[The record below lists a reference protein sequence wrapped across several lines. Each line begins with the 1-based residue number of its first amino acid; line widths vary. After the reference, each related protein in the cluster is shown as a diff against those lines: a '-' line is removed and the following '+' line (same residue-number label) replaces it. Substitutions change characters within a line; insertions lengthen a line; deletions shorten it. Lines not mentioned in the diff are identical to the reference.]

1 MRVLV
6 LNCGSSSLKFRV
18 VDICHETSNI
28 MLSGI
33 VDRIGGLARLSL
45 DHDSMS
51 DLELQQD
58 IRDHDQAVR
67 WALDRCKRCEVEAV
81 GHRVVHGGANF
92 QQPVRIDATVM
103 AEIEQLSELAP
114 LHNPACLAWDQRCA
128 GGAGARYGY
137 GHGLRHRVSPYDA
150 GASRHLGDPTEP
162 GREVWHHTLWVPRD
176 CPCVARARAI
186 RRRRD
191 DLSA

>member
-6 LNCGSSSLKFRV
+6 LNCGSSNLKFRV
-18 VDICHETSNI
+18 VDIRDETSNI

-67 WALDRCKRCEVEAV
+67 WAVDRCKRCEVEAV

-92 QQPVRIDATVM
+92 QQPVRIDAPVM

-114 LHNPACLAWDQRCA
+114 LHNPACLAGINATRAALGHDMAMATVFDTAFHRTMPERAATYAIPQNLA
-128 GGAGARYGY
+128 EKYGITRYGF
-137 GHGLRHRVSPYDA
+137 HGIAH
-150 GASRHLGDPTEP
+150 ASLYR
-162 GREVWHHTLWVPRD
+162 
-176 CPCVARARAI
+176 
-186 RRRRD
+186 
-191 DLSA
+191 S